1 MLTPNQRLSKLP
13 ITFAQS
19 KTGNNYQKLKN
30 EVRQLL
36 YPLYRSKKF
45 TKEAYKSLFDII

>member
-1 MLTPNQRLSKLP
+1 MLTPNQMLSKLP
-13 ITFAQS
+13 ITFAQL

-36 YPLYRSKKF
+36 YRSKKF
-45 TKEAYKSLFDII
+45 TKEAYKILFDII